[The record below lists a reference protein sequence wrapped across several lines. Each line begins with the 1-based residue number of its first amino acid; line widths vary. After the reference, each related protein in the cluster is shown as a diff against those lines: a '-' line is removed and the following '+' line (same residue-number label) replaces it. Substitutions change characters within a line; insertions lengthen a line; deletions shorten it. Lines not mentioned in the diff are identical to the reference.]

1 MATRLT
7 QRQLLALKVESLNDG
22 EVQELLDYLS
32 IMESLGRARVATS
45 YSCDDD
51 TLEFLAEAQE
61 NRRARQAFEWEAAR
75 RRAERR
81 IAATPGQRA

>member
-7 QRQLLALKVESLNDG
+7 QRQLLAMKVESLDDG
-22 EVQELLDYLS
+22 EVQELLEYLS
-32 IMESLGRARVATS
+32 IMESLGRSRVSTS
-45 YSCDDD
+45 SWEDD

-61 NRRARQAFEWEAAR
+61 NRRARQAFEWEVAR

-81 IAATPGQRA
+81 MAAAPGQRA